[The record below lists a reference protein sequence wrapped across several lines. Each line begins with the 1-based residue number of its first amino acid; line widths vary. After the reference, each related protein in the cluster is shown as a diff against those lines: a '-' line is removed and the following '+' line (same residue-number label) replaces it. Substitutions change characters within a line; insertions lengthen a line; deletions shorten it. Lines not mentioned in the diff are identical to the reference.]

1 MANKAEEILQYLPYK
16 ERVVLG
22 GVIGSYNFNLADGKS
37 DNDIRY
43 YVFPTMA
50 DLVRRRMTRSL
61 AIIKGSDVQVHDIR
75 RTDYM
80 FNMGDANQLSI
91 LFSKEQ
97 YINPK
102 YKEFVMPLIEHRE
115 ELVERCAP
123 NMYAWGLSMY
133 EKKMGQLDYFKR
145 NEVTYEKYGYN
156 TKAAGQA
163 IYHLKLIERYFHN
176 LEYEVDNPFE
186 KAMDCSEIRD
196 LIINIRNGKYSLEEF
211 NEIADITLADY
222 NSISNIKSN
231 GFTSTPP
238 WYLNAMYDACAKY
251 ST

>member
-1 MANKAEEILQYLPYK
+1 MANKAEEIVQHLQNK
-16 ERVVLG
+16 DRIVFG
-22 GVIGSYNFNLADGKS
+22 GVVGSYNYNLADEKS
-37 DNDIRY
+37 DNDIRF
-43 YVFPTMA
+43 YVFPSMS
-50 DLVRRRMTRSL
+50 DLVRGRMTRSL
-61 AIIKGSDVQVHDIR
+61 FMMSGSDVQVHDVR

-123 NMYAWGLSMY
+123 NMYSWGLSMY
-133 EKKMGQLDYFKR
+133 EKKMGQLQYFKL
-145 NEVTYEKYGYN
+145 NETIYQQHGYN
-156 TKAAGQA
+156 TKVAGQA

-176 LEYEVDNPFE
+176 LEYEVGNPFE

-196 LIINIRNGKYSLEEF
+196 LIIDIRNGKYSLEEF
-211 NEIADITLADY
+211 NEIADVTLADY
-222 NSISNIKSN
+222 NSISNIKSK
-231 GFTSTPP
+231 GFASTPP

-251 ST
+251 CK